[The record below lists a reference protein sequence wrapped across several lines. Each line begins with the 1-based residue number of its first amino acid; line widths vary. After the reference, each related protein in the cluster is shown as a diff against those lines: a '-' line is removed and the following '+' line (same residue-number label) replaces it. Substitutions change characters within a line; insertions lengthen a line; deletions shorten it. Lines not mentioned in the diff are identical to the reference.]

1 MRIKLSPSRM
11 DASLEVVRAG
21 DVLTVNGEVFN
32 FKNVGEGDTLPQV
45 AIHSDWFA
53 GDITRIDGE
62 LEITLILPLPINYSP
77 EQAFPAPLENVPDGR
92 VAFPQPLPAPA
103 MVDATADRQEVADE

>member
-1 MRIKLSPSRM
+1 M

-32 FKNVGEGDTLPQV
+32 FANVGEGDTLPQA

-77 EQAFPAPLENVPDGR
+77 EQAFPAPLENVPDGQ
-92 VAFPQPLPAPA
+92 VVFPQPLPVTAI
-103 MVDATADRQEVADE
+103 VDAPADRQEVADE

>member
-1 MRIKLSPSRM
+1 MNIVLVPQRRDDTLVIIKSGETLI
-11 DASLEVVRAG
+11 L
-21 DVLTVNGEVFN
+21 NGEVFDFSLMGN
-32 FKNVGEGDTLPQV
+32 GDTLPQA

-53 GDITRIDGE
+53 SDITRIDGE

-92 VAFPQPLPAPA
+92 VAFPQPLPVPA
-103 MVDATADRQEVADE
+103 IVDATTDRQEVADE

>member
-11 DASLEVVRAG
+11 DSRLEVVRAG

-32 FKNVGEGDTLPQV
+32 FKSVGEGDTLPQA

-53 GDITRIDGE
+53 GDVVRIDGE
-62 LEITLILPLPINYSP
+62 LELTLILPLPINYSP
-77 EQAFPAPLENVPDGR
+77 EQAFPVPLENVPDGQ
-92 VAFPQPLPAPA
+92 VSFPQPLPAAPA
-103 MVDATADRQEVADE
+103 VDAKLDRQEVTDE